1 MLMPR
6 FLIYSRRNS
15 FLTLLVL
22 GDFVFGL
29 LFSFVCFLEGRE
41 GGSRVVLGVEVWG
54 GCLFIVLAG
63 FLAK

>member
-15 FLTLLVL
+15 FLTFLVL

-29 LFSFVCFLEGRE
+29 LFSFVCFLEGRG

-54 GCLFIVLAG
+54 EVVYL
-63 FLAK
+63 